1 MISPNCQLRISDI
14 VPRQLVISPDSK
26 DKDGDPLYIIG
37 KYGNTTG
44 LTLGCY
50 SGLEA
55 YTCSEFGKESMEV
68 VVYNYSQTSIIT
80 IDNKLINRELRRS

>member
-1 MISPNCQLRISDI
+1 MIPPNRQLRISDV

-68 VVYNYSQTSIIT
+68 AVYNYSQISIIT